1 MAFSVEDV
9 AWYTAFAVALWIISK
24 VLQLVLQ
31 KLLERRWPKNR
42 AFWVSNV
49 AQYAFLIIAGFIGF
63 QYILEIDWE
72 ELLASLGLL
81 GLAIAVFSR
90 RILENFMS
98 GVQINLT
105 RSIRID
111 DWVEIGKHSWHKP
124 TKVIHVGMTKT
135 RLQDNTGT
143 EYIIPNGELNDT
155 QFINFT
161 KTGYAELS
169 IEIPMPLD
177 TDLDKLREIV
187 LPIIAAHPLVFPN
200 VDLTRG
206 HKKEGV
212 TDAARFDPFIRLL
225 EVKDRYL
232 VFYARCYLMEVKD
245 RAKVKGELTWSIWHH
260 LQERG
265 MTMQWPPAQ
274 Y

>member
-9 AWYTAFAVALWIISK
+9 ARYTAFAVALWIISK
-24 VLQLVLQ
+24 VLQFVLQ

-49 AQYAFLIIAGFIGF
+49 IQYAFLIIVGFIGF

-143 EYIIPNGELNDT
+143 DYIIPNGELNDT

-177 TDLDKLREIV
+177 TDLEKMRELV
-187 LPIIAAHPLVFPN
+187 LPIIRAHPLVFPN
-200 VDLTRG
+200 ADLKCS
-206 HKKEGV
+206 HKDEGM
-212 TDAARFDPFIRLL
+212 TAAVRFDPFIRIL
-225 EVKDRYL
+225 EVKDRHL
-232 VFYARCYLMEVKD
+232 VFYTRCYLMEVKD
-245 RAKVKGELTWSIWHH
+245 RAKVKSELTWSIWQK
-260 LQERG
+260 LQEKG
-265 MTMQWPPAQ
+265 MTMKWPPAQ